1 MDVNVIKNVNKL
13 LSIGGIQ
20 VLLKW
25 SVLVA
30 ILLNIYIY
38 MYFKMFLAGND
49 SCSLRL
55 EFDITELNS
64 FE

>member
-1 MDVNVIKNVNKL
+1 MVCASRNTFKR
-13 LSIGGIQ
+13 
-20 VLLKW
+20 
-25 SVLVA
+25 
-30 ILLNIYIY
+30 IYIY

-55 EFDITELNS
+55 EFDITQLNS